1 MRHFF
6 YKKRRSKNRKSR
18 KKIHLLSNLIGLY
31 ACCLI
36 YFGYVTFMEQ
46 IPDQIYLR
54 ERDSFQGVFPV
65 PVTISEVQSDK
76 RIDTEETA
84 SSLKELQ
91 PKGVQAN
98 WENGQETDASCDT
111 YRVLCRLFG
120 IFPTKEVQV
129 SVVPDSKVYV
139 SGKVIGIYGQTN
151 GVLVLGT
158 STVEAVNGLNYT
170 PAENKLKSGDYIISV
185 NKESIETKE
194 DLIDLINKNG
204 EKAIDFGVVRDGS
217 YIDVAVTPIP
227 SGNNKWMIGVWVKD
241 DMAGIGTL
249 TYYAPDKQ
257 FGALGHGV
265 GDGETGSLLHIAD
278 GSIYHT
284 ELTGIEKGEKGT
296 PGELEGLIYYNEANK
311 LGTVNQN
318 SDLGIFGTLD
328 TEEYNQY
335 SQEDEQY
342 EVGFKQEIKRGPARI
357 VSDISGTAKAY
368 DIEITSVN
376 MDTANTNRGITFQ
389 VTDETLLNQTGGIV
403 QGMSGSPIIQNGKL
417 VGAVT
422 HVFVNDPTSGYGIF
436 LETML
441 AQE

>member
-6 YKKRRSKNRKSR
+6 YKKKRNK

-31 ACCLI
+31 VCFVI
-36 YFGYVTFMEQ
+36 YFGYVTFMQQ

-54 ERDSFQGVFPV
+54 ENDSFHGIFPV
-65 PVTISEVQSDK
+65 PVTISEVQTK
-76 RIDTEETA
+76 KKIDTEETA

-91 PKGVQAN
+91 PDGVRTQGN
-98 WENGQETDASCDT
+98 EGQRNGDSHNT
-111 YRVLCRLFG
+111 YTILCRLFG

-158 STVEAVNGLNYT
+158 STVKAVNGLNYT

-185 NKESIETKE
+185 NKETIETKE
-194 DLIDLINKNG
+194 DLINQINKNG
-204 EKAIDFGVVRDGS
+204 EKVIDFGVVRDGS

-227 SGNNKWMIGVWVKD
+227 AENDKWMIGVWVKD

-265 GDGETGSLLHIAD
+265 GDGETGALLSLSD
-278 GSIYHT
+278 GRIYHT
-284 ELTGIEKGEKGT
+284 ELTGIQKGEKGT
-296 PGELEGLIYYNEANK
+296 PGELEGLIYYSKANK
-311 LGTVNQN
+311 LGEVDKN
-318 SDLGIFGTLD
+318 SELGIYGTLD
-328 TEEYNQY
+328 TDDYNQY

-357 VSDISGTAKAY
+357 VSDISGTAKSY

-376 MDTANTNRGITFQ
+376 MDAADTNRGITFQ
-389 VTDETLLNQTGGIV
+389 VTDETLLNLTGGIV

-441 AQE
+441 GQES